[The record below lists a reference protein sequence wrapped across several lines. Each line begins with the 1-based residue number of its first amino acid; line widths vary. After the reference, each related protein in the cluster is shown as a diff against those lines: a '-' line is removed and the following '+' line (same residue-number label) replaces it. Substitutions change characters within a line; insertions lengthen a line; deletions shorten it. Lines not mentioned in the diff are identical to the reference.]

1 MDRMFVVYSGAVGLA
16 APLAGWSY
24 NPFGSYTVIFEVA
37 AAVILVGV
45 ALIATLE
52 PYPKLP
58 V

>member
-1 MDRMFVVYSGAVGLA
+1 MKSLAGHDAILVWLYSGRVD
-16 APLAGWSY
+16 
-24 NPFGSYTVIFEVA
+24 